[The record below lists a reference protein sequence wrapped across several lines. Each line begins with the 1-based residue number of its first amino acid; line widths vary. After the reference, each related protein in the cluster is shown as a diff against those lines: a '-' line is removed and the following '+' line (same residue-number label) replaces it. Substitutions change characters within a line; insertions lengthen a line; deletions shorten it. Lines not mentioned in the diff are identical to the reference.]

1 MAHTPPILVVESG
14 PKYVSE
20 IHAEGHVV
28 ISDMPI
34 AEGGHASGLP
44 PFGFVLAGLGAC
56 TNMTLR
62 LYADRK
68 RWNVGRIQT
77 HVSMAAD
84 NSIAREIEFDGTLDG
99 DQRTRLLAI
108 AEHCPVHKFLAAGGA
123 KIVTTSRS

>member
-20 IHAEGHVV
+20 VRADGHVV
-28 ISDMPI
+28 IADMPV
-34 AEGGHASGLP
+34 AEGGHSSGLQ

-68 RWNVGRIQT
+68 GWNIGRVQT
-77 HVSMAAD
+77 LVSMAAD
-84 NSIAREIEFDGTLDG
+84 NSIAREIEFDGTLDAE
-99 DQRTRLLAI
+99 QRQRLLAI
-108 AEHCPVHKFLAAGGA
+108 ADHCPVHKFLAAGGA

>member
-20 IHAEGHVV
+20 VRAEGHVV
-28 ISDMPI
+28 VADMPV
-34 AEGGHASGLP
+34 AEGGHSSGLQ

-68 RWNVGRIQT
+68 GWNIGRVQT
-77 HVSMAAD
+77 LVSMAAD
-84 NSIAREIEFDGTLDG
+84 NSIAREIEFDGALDAE
-99 DQRTRLLAI
+99 QRQRLLAI
-108 AEHCPVHKFLAAGGA
+108 ADHCPVHKFLAAGGA